1 MSGREITMEEGTRLN
16 DNEQQRDQ
24 DHAKQLELF
33 ERPCTVCGESRAVWA
48 VHGEQVCEEC
58 ARKAP

>member
-1 MSGREITMEEGTRLN
+1 MEEGTRLN